1 MPRTVRG
8 SDPPFRVVPRG
19 RESGILVATKSL
31 SSASDRPPAT
41 ASSFH
46 DSAPNVTPRLIA
58 ALAREGF
65 SDRAERY
72 LRQAS
77 DVRLR
82 GDVLEV
88 VAPSPFVAD
97 LISRR
102 IGSDLCRVASQ
113 TLLEGRKAELRFRI
127 AEEAPRVARDA
138 QAAEARSDQRTE
150 PRAEQRS
157 ESQLEARPR
166 PASAGPRHRLEDFL
180 VGVSNRLAHAAAV
193 RLAEDEQVASLSP
206 LFIHSACGMGKTHL
220 LHAIAARFREKN
232 PSAKIR
238 CVSAEAFTNEFIASL
253 RAGAIEGFRRTHRRL
268 ALLCIDDVHFLANK
282 EATQTELL
290 HTLDAVGL
298 DRARIVLA
306 SDEHPRD
313 IRKLSSALASR
324 FMSGAVL
331 RIEEPDPALRV
342 QLAQKLSA
350 RKGLG
355 LDESGAR
362 TLASANWKSVRELE
376 GLLMQ
381 LLAVTRLLPDTDA
394 SAMLDA
400 GAVRRALDVSGTR
413 SGTQPAF
420 GVPVRP
426 RRPVPISIIQSEIAR
441 RLRVEHADMA
451 GKGRHPRVVL
461 ARSIVVHV
469 ARRLTTL
476 SFPEIARAMSR
487 PNHSSVITAHNRL
500 LSQLKGRAGDS
511 VAAPL
516 AANAPD
522 TARALLLAE
531 MNVEIGPDL
540 AGLTLPE
547 LCESIEQEVVRLA
560 DNV

>member
-1 MPRTVRG
+1 MDLAACHGQFGAPIRLCASSRH
-8 SDPPFRVVPRG
+8 G
-19 RESGILVATKSL
+19 RESGILVATKSF
-31 SSASDRPPAT
+31 SANDRREQKSNDEAAPAI
-41 ASSFH
+41 
-46 DSAPNVTPRLIA
+46 TPRLIA
-58 ALAREGF
+58 ALAREG
-65 SDRAERY
+65 SSERAERY

-88 VAPSPFVAD
+88 VAPSSFVAD

-102 IGSDLCRVASQ
+102 IGGDLCRVASQ

-127 AEEAPRVARDA
+127 AEAAPVRAA
-138 QAAEARSDQRTE
+138 QPLPIEQVR
-150 PRAEQRS
+150 PRATPVAQ
-157 ESQLEARPR
+157 QGVATAPV
-166 PASAGPRHRLEDFL
+166 AKAAGSRHRLDDFL
-180 VGVSNRLAHAAAV
+180 VGVSNRLAHAAAI
-193 RLAEDEQVASLSP
+193 RIAEDDHVASLSP

-220 LHAIAARFREKN
+220 LHGIASRFQEKN
-232 PSAKIR
+232 PGAKVR

-253 RAGAIEGFRRTHRRL
+253 KAGAIEGFRRTHRRL

-331 RIEEPDPALRV
+331 RIEEPDPALRFD
-342 QLAQKLSA
+342 LALKLSA

-362 TLASANWKSVRELE
+362 ALASANWKSVRELE
-376 GLLMQ
+376 GLFMQ
-381 LLAVTRLLPDTDA
+381 LLAVSRLMPDLG
-394 SAMLDA
+394 SGGRLDG

-413 SGTQPAF
+413 SSSQPAF
-420 GVPVRP
+420 GAAIRP
-426 RRPVPISIIQSEIAR
+426 RRPVPIALIQTEVAR
-441 RLRVEHADMA
+441 RLRVELSDMA

-461 ARSIVVHV
+461 ARSIIVHL

-476 SFPEIARAMSR
+476 SFPEIARAMNR

-500 LSQLKGRAGDS
+500 LLQLKERVPTDAGGELTRS
-511 VAAPL
+511 
-516 AANAPD
+516 
-522 TARALLLAE
+522 LLLSEMKAE
-531 MNVEIGPDL
+531 AGPDI
-540 AGLTLPE
+540 AGLTLGA
-547 LCESIEQEVVRLA
+547 LCESIEQESIRLA
-560 DNV
+560 DSL

>member
-1 MPRTVRG
+1 MDSSGLRSAFG
-8 SDPPFRVVPRG
+8 VVQRG

-31 SSASDRPPAT
+31 LSKADRREPGINHETRNETSP
-41 ASSFH
+41 ASSGT
-46 DSAPNVTPRLIA
+46 SPITPRLIA
-58 ALAREGF
+58 AFAREGQ
-65 SDRAERY
+65 SERAERY

-102 IGSDLCRVASQ
+102 IGTELCRVASQ
-113 TLLEGRKAELRFRI
+113 SLLDGRKAELQFRI
-127 AEEAPRVARDA
+127 AE
-138 QAAEARSDQRTE
+138 QAAPSPVEQRPQVE
-150 PRAEQRS
+150 VVRPRAAPVPQP
-157 ESQLEARPR
+157 LPARHKL
-166 PASAGPRHRLEDFL
+166 SDYV

-193 RLAEDEQVASLSP
+193 RIAEDEHVASLSP

-220 LHAIAARFREKN
+220 LHGIAARYQELN
-232 PSAKIR
+232 PGAKVR

-253 RAGAIEGFRRTHRRL
+253 KAGAIEGFRRTHRRL

-290 HTLDAVGL
+290 HTLDAVGF

-313 IRKLSSALASR
+313 IRKLSSGLASR

-331 RIEEPDPALRV
+331 RIEVPDPALRFE
-342 QLAQKLSA
+342 LASRLST

-362 TLASANWKSVRELE
+362 ALASANWKSVRELE
-376 GLLMQ
+376 GLFMQ
-381 LLAVTRLLPDTDA
+381 LLAVSRLMPEFAA
-394 SAMLDA
+394 SGRLDA
-400 GAVRRALDVSGTR
+400 AAVRRALDVSGTR
-413 SGTQPAF
+413 TGSTSASGAAL
-420 GVPVRP
+420 RP
-426 RRPVPISIIQSEIAR
+426 RRPVPIAIIQSEIGR
-441 RLRVEHADMA
+441 RLRVEHVDMA

-461 ARSIVVHV
+461 ARSIVVHI

-476 SFPEIARAMSR
+476 SFPEIARAMNR

-500 LSQLKGRAGDS
+500 LLQLKERVAVADPSGSASVDAPNRDDPGRA
-511 VAAPL
+511 
-516 AANAPD
+516 
-522 TARALLLAE
+522 RLLAE
-531 MNVEIGPDL
+531 MKVEIGPDL
-540 AGLTLPE
+540 AGLTLAE
-547 LCESIEQEVVRLA
+547 LCDSIEQEVIRLA
-560 DNV
+560 EST

>member
-1 MPRTVRG
+1 
-8 SDPPFRVVPRG
+8 
-19 RESGILVATKSL
+19 VATKSL
-31 SSASDRPPAT
+31 SSAVDRRHPGSHT
-41 ASSFH
+41 GNTQASSET
-46 DSAPNVTPRLIA
+46 STTVTPRLIA
-58 ALAREGF
+58 ALAREG
-65 SDRAERY
+65 SSERAERY

-88 VAPSPFVAD
+88 VAPSSFVAD

-102 IGSDLCRVASQ
+102 IGTDLCRVASQ

-127 AEEAPRVARDA
+127 ADSAAAPS
-138 QAAEARSDQRTE
+138 AETHVPIE
-150 PRAEQRS
+150 V
-157 ESQLEARPR
+157 ARPR
-166 PASAGPRHRLEDFL
+166 VVAAPQPSSQQLATRHRLDDYI

-193 RLAEDEQVASLSP
+193 RLAEDEHVASLSP

-220 LHAIAARFREKN
+220 LHGITARFLEKH
-232 PSAKIR
+232 PGAKVR
-238 CVSAEAFTNEFIASL
+238 CISAEAFTNEFITSL
-253 RAGAIEGFRRTHRRL
+253 RAGAIEGFRRTNRRL
-268 ALLCIDDVHFLANK
+268 ALLCIDDIHFLANK

-331 RIEEPDPALRV
+331 RIEEPDPALRFE
-342 QLAQKLSA
+342 LAMKLST
-350 RKGLG
+350 RKGLS

-362 TLASANWKSVRELE
+362 ALASANWKSVRELE
-376 GLLMQ
+376 GLFMQ
-381 LLAVTRLLPDTDA
+381 LLAVSRLMPDLST
-394 SAMLDA
+394 SGHLDA

-413 SGTQPAF
+413 SGSQPAF
-420 GVPVRP
+420 GAAQRP
-426 RRPVPISIIQSEIAR
+426 RRPVPITVIQAEIAR
-441 RLRVEHADMA
+441 RLRVEHSDMA

-461 ARSIVVHV
+461 ARSIVVHI

-476 SFPEIARAMSR
+476 SFPEIARAMNR

-500 LSQLKGRAGDS
+500 LGQLKDRVGISTAS
-511 VAAPL
+511 
-516 AANAPD
+516 ANALVANSGDPG
-522 TARALLLAE
+522 RSRLLAE
-531 MNVEIGPDL
+531 MKVEIGPDL

-547 LCESIEQEVVRLA
+547 LCESIEQEVIRLA
-560 DNV
+560 DTV

>member
-1 MPRTVRG
+1 M
-8 SDPPFRVVPRG
+8 
-19 RESGILVATKSL
+19 ATKNL
-31 SSASDRPPAT
+31 STSDRREAG
-41 ASSFH
+41 AFNESS
-46 DSAPNVTPRLIA
+46 PELTPRLIA
-58 ALAREGF
+58 ALAREGG

-77 DVRLR
+77 GVRLR

-88 VAPSPFVAD
+88 VAPSSFVAD

-102 IGSDLCRVASQ
+102 IGGDLCRVASQ

-127 AEEAPRVARDA
+127 AEAAPARIA
-138 QAAEARSDQRTE
+138 Q
-150 PRAEQRS
+150 PLPI
-157 ESQLEARPR
+157 ESARPR
-166 PASAGPRHRLEDFL
+166 VSAAPKPAPLPGAPRHRLEDFV

-193 RLAEDEQVASLSP
+193 RIAEDDHVASLSP

-220 LHAIAARFREKN
+220 LNGIAARFQEKH
-232 PSAKIR
+232 PGAKVR

-253 RAGAIEGFRRTHRRL
+253 KAGAIEGFRRTHRRL

-313 IRKLSSALASR
+313 IRRLSSALASR

-331 RIEEPDPALRV
+331 RIEEPDSALRLELSTK
-342 QLAQKLSA
+342 LAA

-362 TLASANWKSVRELE
+362 ALASANWKSVRELE
-376 GLLMQ
+376 GLFMQ
-381 LLAVTRLLPDTDA
+381 LLAVSRLMPDLGA
-394 SAMLDA
+394 GGRLDA

-413 SGTQPAF
+413 SPTQPAF
-420 GVPVRP
+420 GSVIRP
-426 RRPVPISIIQSEIAR
+426 RRPVPIAVIQTEVAR
-441 RLRVEHADMA
+441 RLRVELSDMA

-461 ARSIVVHV
+461 ARSIIVHL

-476 SFPEIARAMSR
+476 SFPEIARAMNR

-500 LSQLKGRAGDS
+500 LAQLKGHT
-511 VAAPL
+511 APTTGP
-516 AANAPD
+516 ASAPCTEPASD
-522 TARALLLAE
+522 LGRSLLLGE
-531 MNVEIGPDL
+531 MKVEIGPDL
-540 AGLTLPE
+540 AGLTLAS
-547 LCESIEQEVVRLA
+547 LCESIEQEVIRLA
-560 DNV
+560 DSL

>member
-1 MPRTVRG
+1 MDSSGLRSAFVCRPQRA
-8 SDPPFRVVPRG
+8 
-19 RESGILVATKSL
+19 RESGNLVATKSL
-31 SSASDRPPAT
+31 SANDRRETGSGNEASPEI
-41 ASSFH
+41 
-46 DSAPNVTPRLIA
+46 TPRLIA
-58 ALAREGF
+58 ALAREG
-65 SDRAERY
+65 SSERAERY

-88 VAPSPFVAD
+88 VAPSTFVAD

-102 IGSDLCRVASQ
+102 IGGDLCRVASQ

-127 AEEAPRVARDA
+127 ADAAPVRSA
-138 QAAEARSDQRTE
+138 QPLPIDHV
-150 PRAEQRS
+150 
-157 ESQLEARPR
+157 RPR
-166 PASAGPRHRLEDFL
+166 IAPAPKPTTPVAGRRHRLEDFV

-193 RLAEDEQVASLSP
+193 RIAENEQVASLSP

-220 LHAIAARFREKN
+220 LQGIAARFQETH
-232 PSAKIR
+232 PGAKVR
-238 CVSAEAFTNEFIASL
+238 CVSAETFTNEFIASL
-253 RAGAIEGFRRTHRRL
+253 KAGAIEGFRRTHRRL

-290 HTLDAVGL
+290 HTLDAVGF

-331 RIEEPDPALRV
+331 RIEEPDPALRFD
-342 QLAQKLSA
+342 LAVKLSA

-362 TLASANWKSVRELE
+362 ALASANWKSVRELE
-376 GLLMQ
+376 GLFMQ
-381 LLAVTRLLPDTDA
+381 LLAVSRLMPDLGAGGRLDA
-394 SAMLDA
+394 S
-400 GAVRRALDVSGTR
+400 AVRRALDVSGTR
-413 SGTQPAF
+413 SSSQPAF
-420 GVPVRP
+420 GSAARP
-426 RRPVPISIIQSEIAR
+426 RRPVPVALIQAEVAR
-441 RLRVEHADMA
+441 RLRVELSDMA

-461 ARSIVVHV
+461 ARSIVVHL

-476 SFPEIARAMSR
+476 SFPEIARAMNR

-500 LSQLKGRAGDS
+500 LSQLKERLPA
-511 VAAPL
+511 
-516 AANAPD
+516 D
-522 TARALLLAE
+522 TASDLTRSLLLSEMKAE
-531 MNVEIGPDL
+531 VGPDI
-540 AGLTLPE
+540 AGLTLGA
-547 LCESIEQEVVRLA
+547 LCESIEQESVRLA
-560 DNV
+560 DSL

>member
-1 MPRTVRG
+1 MQGQPN
-8 SDPPFRVVPRG
+8 D
-19 RESGILVATKSL
+19 
-31 SSASDRPPAT
+31 SSHT
-41 ASSFH
+41 
-46 DSAPNVTPRLIA
+46 VTPRLIA
-58 ALAREGF
+58 ALAREGS

-88 VAPSPFVAD
+88 VAPSTFVAD

-102 IGSDLCRVASQ
+102 IGGDLCRVASQ

-127 AEEAPRVARDA
+127 AEAQPEPAP
-138 QAAEARSDQRTE
+138 Q
-150 PRAEQRS
+150 
-157 ESQLEARPR
+157 R
-166 PASAGPRHRLEDFL
+166 PASIEAVRTRLAPPPAAPQPASRHRLEEFV

-193 RLAEDEQVASLSP
+193 RLAEDEHVASLSP

-220 LHAIAARFREKN
+220 LHGITARFLEKN
-232 PSAKIR
+232 PGAKVR
-238 CVSAEAFTNEFIASL
+238 CISAEAFTNEFITSL
-253 RAGAIEGFRRTHRRL
+253 RAGAIEGFRRTNRRL
-268 ALLCIDDVHFLANK
+268 ALLCIDDIHFLANK

-331 RIEEPDPALRV
+331 RIEEPDTALRFE
-342 QLAQKLSA
+342 LAMKLSV
-350 RKGLG
+350 RKGLN

-362 TLASANWKSVRELE
+362 ALASANWKSVRELE
-376 GLLMQ
+376 GLFMQ
-381 LLAVTRLLPDTDA
+381 LLAVSRLMPDLAA
-394 SAMLDA
+394 SGHLDA

-413 SGTQPAF
+413 SGSQPAF
-420 GVPVRP
+420 GVAVRP
-426 RRPVPISIIQSEIAR
+426 RRPVPITLIQAEIAR
-441 RLRVEHADMA
+441 RLRVEHSDMA

-461 ARSIVVHV
+461 ARSIVVHI

-476 SFPEIARAMSR
+476 SFPEIARAMNR

-500 LSQLKGRAGDS
+500 LGQLKDRVGAPRASADALVANPGDQGRA
-511 VAAPL
+511 
-516 AANAPD
+516 
-522 TARALLLAE
+522 RLLAE
-531 MNVEIGPDL
+531 MNVEVGPEL
-540 AGLTLPE
+540 AALTLTE
-547 LCESIEQEVVRLA
+547 LCENIEQEVIRLA
-560 DNV
+560 EAV